1 MGSGVQE
8 TDAKG
13 RITFLDNLRTCTIFM
28 VVLFHSG
35 LVYESSGISAF
46 FWIVDDPSTNDV
58 SGILNLIVDTF
69 LMPTMFFIA
78 GYFALVPMRTKTAWE
93 YLKSRFTRLMVPWIV
108 AVFTLIP
115 LYKIV
120 FLYSRG
126 LPQEHWTT
134 YFHFTNGIYSQ
145 NWLWFLPV
153 LFLFNVLFVFVSKIK
168 LDLSRL
174 TLGRALWGAL
184 FVGLGY
190 GFYFD
195 ILGLQ
200 GWTKTPVLDFQNE
213 RLLIYFLAFLVG
225 ALCRKLGTFD
235 KPLGSKKLYI
245 FVCSTSWIPMNAYL
259 FLIIVSFLYPG
270 YYFLSEY
277 VDALILRT
285 SYLLTLL
292 SMVYLLVVTFRR
304 YLKSQGRTGAALS
317 SSSYGVYIIHV
328 VVMGALALALLDA
341 PVPSLLKHLVLAL
354 STFLVSSL
362 LVWSYKKATAPKA
375 SRLPIHPSV

>member
-1 MGSGVQE
+1 MGKDVTVAHSGQ
-8 TDAKG
+8 
-13 RITFLDNLRTCTIFM
+13 RITFLDNLRTFSIFL

-46 FWIVDDPSTNDV
+46 FWIVDDPATNNV

-69 LMPTMFFIA
+69 IMPTIFFVA
-78 GYFALVPMRTKTAWE
+78 GYFALLSVRKKTGWE
-93 YLKSRFTRLMVPWIV
+93 FVKSRFKRLMVPWFI

-115 LYKIV
+115 LYKVV

-153 LFLFNVLFVFVSKIK
+153 LFLFNVFFVFVSKIK

-174 TLGRALWGAL
+174 TLGKALWGTL

-190 GFYFD
+190 LFYFD
-195 ILGLQ
+195 ILNLH
-200 GWTKTPVLDFQNE
+200 GWTKTPMLDFQNE
-213 RLLIYFLAFLVG
+213 RLLIYLLAIFIG
-225 ALCRKLGTFD
+225 ALCMKLGTFE

-259 FLIIVSFLYPG
+259 FLLIVSFLYPG

-277 VDALILRT
+277 IDALILRT

-304 YLKSQGRTGAALS
+304 YFKSQGRTGAALS

-328 VVMGALALALLDA
+328 VVLGGLALALLDS
-341 PVPSLLKHLVLAL
+341 PVPSLLKHFVLAL
-354 STFLVSSL
+354 STFLISSL
-362 LVWSYKKATAPKA
+362 LVWSYKKATALCPW
-375 SRLPIHPSV
+375 SHTQP